1 MNKENS
7 RKWRLTKWAFWVLTA
22 LLVLPGIA
30 SVVLTLLGINVI
42 ITLMTPELYITGLG
56 LIVGLYGGANV
67 LQKKFLNGN
76 GNGIKKGDNL
86 SEAPG
91 TGSGGQPPEPPE
103 IPVNT

>member
-1 MNKENS
+1 MNKWNS
-7 RKWRLTKWAFWVLTA
+7 RKYKLAVWLCVLFTAIFILPWVTTL
-22 LLVLPGIA
+22 
-30 SVVLTLLGINVI
+30 VLTLCGSP
-42 ITLMTPELYITGLG
+42 ITFQLLTPELYVTLMTM
-56 LIVGLYGGANV
+56 LFASYFGANAAV
-67 LQKKFLNGN
+67 KFATNGN